1 MDKIE
6 KLRLK
11 AQLAEDSGDH
21 QKAYNIRKKIKG
33 LIAKA
38 EYKEKKGPSALG
50 RIIKKVKKKSKEVV
64 EKVKEDI
71 PKINKDKK
79 TTVVKKD
86 EKPPIVKADNP
97 QGKPLSSIDKNTS
110 VITTSL
116 SGTVGLA
123 YGKDGEKGVGSV
135 TKNGVTLKPGD
146 EGFEAAAAELLAQSN
161 KKEETIKRIKKNK
174 KK

>member
-1 MDKIE
+1 MDKIA

-11 AQLAEDSGDH
+11 AKLAEDSGDH

-50 RIIKKVKKKSKEVV
+50 RIIKKAKKKITD
-64 EKVKEDI
+64 VKNDI
-71 PKINKDKK
+71 PKIKK
-79 TTVVKKD
+79 NEKPPVVKKD

-110 VITTSL
+110 VIKTSL

-161 KKEETIKRIKKNK
+161 RKEETIKRIKKNK